1 MFKAFASAGAGWTIE
16 SAAAP
21 MTFPAGERHVVTE
34 RALASGETPRYV
46 WVTGTDAN
54 DYVTAAM
61 WTDYA
66 HQTGASV
73 TALIPYL
80 PGARQDRGNPFG
92 AKVYA
97 GLINAIGADS
107 VVCFDPHSPVM
118 PGLVERLRVVEAHG
132 VIAQALRRGLPG
144 YAGVICPDDGA
155 RSRAEKTAA
164 HLGLPVYHA
173 RKKRDFASGQLSGF
187 ECEPLPEQ
195 GRLLVVDDICDG
207 GGTFRGLATATGL
220 GPDRL
225 DLWVSHG
232 VFSGQAPALREHYGA
247 IHTTDSH
254 PGAANPDVAAV
265 VHPLLPYLLE
275 GC

>member
-1 MFKAFASAGAGWTIE
+1 MFKAFATAGAGWTIE
-16 SAAAP
+16 STAAP
-21 MTFPAGERHVVTE
+21 MTFPAGERHIVAE
-34 RALASGETPRYV
+34 HALAAGETPCYF
-46 WVTGTDAN
+46 WLTGSDAN
-54 DYVTAAM
+54 EYVTAAM

-66 HQTGASV
+66 HQAGASV

-97 GLINAIGADS
+97 GLINAIGADR

-118 PGLVERLRVVEAHG
+118 PGLVERLRIVEPHAVVAH
-132 VIAQALRRGLPG
+132 ALRKQLPG
-144 YAGVICPDDGA
+144 YAGIICPDDGA

-164 HLGLPVYHA
+164 HLGLPLYHA
-173 RKKRDFASGQLSGF
+173 GKKRDFATGRLSGF
-187 ECEPLPEQ
+187 TCESLPDN

-207 GGTFRGLATATGL
+207 GGTFRGLAEATGL

-232 VFSGQAPALREHYGA
+232 VFSGQAPALREHYGT

-254 PGAANPDVAAV
+254 PGAANPGVAAV
-265 VHPLLPYLLE
+265 VHPLLPHLLE
-275 GC
+275 G

>member
-1 MFKAFASAGAGWTIE
+1 MFKAFATAGAGWTVE
-16 SAAAP
+16 STAVP
-21 MTFPAGERHVVTE
+21 MTFPAGERHIVTE
-34 RALASGETPRYV
+34 GALVSGETPRYL
-46 WVTGTDAN
+46 WLTGSDAN

-66 HQTGASV
+66 HQAGATV

-97 GLINAIGADS
+97 GLINSIGADQ

-118 PGLVERLRVVEAHG
+118 PGLVERLRVVEPHAVVAEAVG
-132 VIAQALRRGLPG
+132 SRLGE
-144 YAGVICPDDGA
+144 YAGIICPDDGA
-155 RSRAEKTAA
+155 RVRAEKTAA

-173 RKKRDFASGQLSGF
+173 RKKRDFATGRLSGF
-187 ECEPLPEQ
+187 SCEPLPAK

-207 GGTFRGLATATGL
+207 GGTFRGLATATRL

-232 VFSGQAPALREHYGA
+232 VFSGQAPQLREHYGT

-254 PGAANPDVAAV
+254 PGAANPDVGAV
-265 VHPLLPYLLE
+265 VHPLLPHLLE